1 MSSAR
6 NRVRVLARFRP
17 QTEDEKLFGKNTC
30 VQIGNNFKSVG
41 VQGQIFS
48 FDRIFDW
55 NSTQQNIYEYSGQPI
70 VSDFLRGYSSAIM
83 VYGQTGAGKTHTM
96 HGKENEAGIV
106 QRALTQIFQEVE
118 AFEHAKKPQFVVS
131 FYEIY
136 LEKIYDL
143 LDTSKQNLRVR
154 SHPTLGTIVE
164 DLTEKA
170 VASSD
175 EAMEILKA
183 GIRNRTTSAT
193 KMNVDS
199 SRSHAIFRIG
209 MTMSSEDDTETR
221 CSLLLVDLA
230 GSESGAEGGLALDQ
244 QKKINLS
251 LTSLGK
257 VIYSLTEGC
266 RGTSDSLSSPSA
278 SAPTL
283 NEEQAVPLT
292 PEQKVD
298 RRLFYVTR
306 IPGSSQPGPL
316 GAQSTPNI
324 ASTPRHVPYRDSKL
338 TRVLSDALGGHSRTC
353 LILCASPSLKY
364 ESETLSTLRFGQRA
378 KLIKNDCVP
387 QRFNSATNTPTGS
400 NKSMQE
406 LYARLDTLQ
415 QQLDESQGKERDDEN
430 SNLKN
435 SLQLITKERDDLL
448 QENTVIRDALTE
460 KQNNEALHA
469 SIDNLC
475 SAKSDVASMSKKY
488 QQQLEIMEEIID
500 ELRLQLQAVL
510 AQRRSR
516 DAEESNTASSIM
528 NEHETALIEAE
539 TYKQKVEA
547 MQQRLD
553 VKDRHIAEL
562 EEKLKQLELS
572 T

>member
-1 MSSAR
+1 
-6 NRVRVLARFRP
+6 
-17 QTEDEKLFGKNTC
+17 
-30 VQIGNNFKSVG
+30 
-41 VQGQIFS
+41 
-48 FDRIFDW
+48 
-55 NSTQQNIYEYSGQPI
+55 
-70 VSDFLRGYSSAIM
+70 M
-83 VYGQTGAGKTHTM
+83 VYGQTGAGKTYTM
-96 HGKENEAGIV
+96 HGKDAETGII
-106 QRALTQIFQEVE
+106 QRALTQIFTEVE
-118 AFEHAKKPQFVVS
+118 SFELTKKPQFVVS

-143 LDTSKQNLRVR
+143 LDTTKQNLQVR
-154 SHPTLGTIVE
+154 SHPSLGTVVE
-164 DLTEKA
+164 DLTEKPITNF
-170 VASSD
+170 D
-175 EAMEILKA
+175 EALEILKA

-209 MTMSSEDDTETR
+209 MTMASEDDTETR

-230 GSESGAEGGLALDQ
+230 GSESGAESGLALDQ

-266 RGTSDSLSSPSA
+266 RGASDSLSSPSA
-278 SAPTL
+278 STPTL
-283 NEEQAVPLT
+283 NEVQAGPLT

-306 IPGSSQPGPL
+306 MPGSSQPAAL

-324 ASTPRHVPYRDSKL
+324 SSTPRHVPYRDSKL

-353 LILCASPSLKY
+353 LILCASPSLKF

-378 KLIKNDCVP
+378 KLVRTFVCLVTITAIDTLFESQIKNDCVP
-387 QRFNSATNTPTGS
+387 QRFNSATNTPTGP

-406 LYARLDTLQ
+406 LYARLDVLQ
-415 QQLDESQGKERDDEN
+415 QQLDETQGKDRDDEN
-430 SNLKN
+430 SNIKHD
-435 SLQLITKERDDLL
+435 LQQITKERDDLL
-448 QENTVIRDALTE
+448 QENSVIRAALSE
-460 KQNNEALHA
+460 KDSNGILDSRIGH
-469 SIDNLC
+469 LC
-475 SAKSDVASMSKKY
+475 STKSAAASMSKQY
-488 QQQLEIMEEIID
+488 QSQLDTMEEIID

-516 DAEESNTASSIM
+516 DAEESTTVSTIL
-528 NEHETALIEAE
+528 NEHESALLEAE
-539 TYKQKVEA
+539 TYKQRVEVL
-547 MQQRLD
+547 QERLD
-553 VKDRHIAEL
+553 AKDRHIAEL
-562 EEKLKQLELS
+562 EQKLKQLELS